1 MIVFGLYHEIYIYMS
16 ILHIL
21 TSHGTLFFLLIWKH
35 NSEMMKGIL
44 GIERR
49 PLVSMDYVNES
60 RSVVVDCE
68 LCSKN
73 VVLVSTMKYLY

>member
-1 MIVFGLYHEIYIYMS
+1 MD
-16 ILHIL
+16 
-21 TSHGTLFFLLIWKH
+21 TLFFYFFLETH
-35 NSEMMKGIL
+35 PHSEMMKGIL